1 MLIVLKDE
9 VIENK
14 KLSIDDQNQIFREV
28 VDEVRYRRCIVDSSL
43 DNLLT
48 IIVPRKWRPHHTTQ
62 VFPTRTWIEPPRR
75 GLATHTCTEGV
86 RDERIDEEGN
96 REGWYN
102 HKTCHYQD
110 CKQAEVDY
118 QSLKHWAL
126 GIVSMKAAFRFR
138 SSGYGL
144 CMCMIRFLYN
154 FLAMYM
160 IVIHNSLSRAT
171 AR

>member
-1 MLIVLKDE
+1 MLLVLKDE

-28 VDEVRYRRCIVDSSL
+28 VDEVRYRRRIVDWSL

-62 VFPTRTWIEPPRR
+62 VFPARTWVEPPRR
-75 GLATHTCTEGV
+75 GLATYTCTEGV
-86 RDERIDEEGN
+86 RDERFDKEGN

-102 HKTCHYQD
+102 HKTCNYQD

-118 QSLKHWAL
+118 QGLKHWAL
-126 GIVSMKAAFRFR
+126 GIVSMKAAFRLR
-138 SSGYGL
+138 SPGYGL

-154 FLAMYM
+154 FFAMYM